1 MRAFE
6 TKTKARPVQQSLSP
20 NPTAKIQSSPS
31 LLEIKELQVKASRG
45 KDGKNGTL
53 EEK

>member
-6 TKTKARPVQQSLSP
+6 NKTKARPMQQSLSP

-31 LLEIKELQVKASRG
+31 LLEIKELQVRSGEEKSG
-45 KDGKNGTL
+45 KDGML
-53 EEK
+53 